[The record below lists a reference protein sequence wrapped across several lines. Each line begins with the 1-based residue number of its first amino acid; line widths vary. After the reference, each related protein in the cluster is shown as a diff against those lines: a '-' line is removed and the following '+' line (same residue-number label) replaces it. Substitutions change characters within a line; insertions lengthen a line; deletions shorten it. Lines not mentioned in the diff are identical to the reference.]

1 MSTNFKEDLLFNFL
15 LKETVFFV
23 FLLFSFN
30 KKCFFF
36 LFRSL
41 PERFYPGC
49 SLECVQTWLYKT
61 KYLILRIA
69 CSKTN
74 TLLFWIFS
82 QYSLIPR
89 SQPSLSSR
97 TDQHRFMHF
106 NFISKVI
113 IRNCSVLISST
124 NSLHSLS
131 YHWLIMSQK
140 HSPDVKIVKS
150 NFKTRIL
157 VLYILGSS

>member
-1 MSTNFKEDLLFNFL
+1 MVFCFPLTKN
-15 LKETVFFV
+15 VFFFSAA
-23 FLLFSFN
+23 FLKGFT
-30 KKCFFF
+30 
-36 LFRSL
+36 
-41 PERFYPGC
+41 PC